1 MAAPG
6 FSVRTD
12 IMSQVQIGRY
22 FVESRAAST
31 VQDAWQDAGK

>member
-22 FVESRAAST
+22 FVESRAEST